1 MKSHILNV
9 LDLELSCYPDNVFP
23 DGERQE
29 IIEFGL
35 TTVDIRARQ
44 IVQSLSLPII
54 PTMSKISSYC
64 TELTGWTEAKL
75 RRQGMPFS
83 EALRRLSTK
92 HGARNRT
99 LVTDA
104 DNELETIRIQC
115 QLLGLACPFG
125 NGYIN
130 VSTILSL
137 LTGETRNLSLPEK
150 LALFGLDFQGALH
163 SGKDDSFNN
172 ARLLLTIVERCNLSL
187 GGIQLA

>member
-9 LDLELSCYPDNVFP
+9 LDLELSCYPDNIFP
-23 DGERQE
+23 DGESQE

-35 TTVDIRARQ
+35 TTVDIKARR
-44 IVQSLSLPII
+44 IVQSLSLPVI
-54 PTMSKISSYC
+54 PTMSKISPYC

-75 RRQGMPFS
+75 RRQGMPYA

-99 LVTDA
+99 LVTDS
-104 DNELETIRIQC
+104 DNELATIRAQC
-115 QLLGLACPFG
+115 EKLGLACPFG

-130 VSTILSL
+130 VSTVLSV
-137 LTGETRNLSLPEK
+137 LTGETRTLSLSEK
-150 LALFGLDFQGALH
+150 LALLGLDFQGVLH

-172 ARLLLTIVERCNLSL
+172 ARLLLAIVERSNLSL
-187 GGIQLA
+187 GGIKPA